1 MNKPSLWNVR
11 LAICDAIVENDQKV
25 LDAYKAGEITYEQCK
40 AQMFPIGA
48 AAMVRYAIAKEWD
61 KCL

>member
-25 LDAYKAGEITYEQCK
+25 LDAYKAGEITYEDCK
-40 AQMFPIGA
+40 SQMFPVGA
-48 AAMVRYAIAKEWD
+48 AALVRDAIAKEWD
-61 KCL
+61 KCQ

>member
-11 LAICDAIVENDQKV
+11 LAICDAIADNDEKALQ
-25 LDAYKAGEITYEQCK
+25 AYKDGAITYEECR

-48 AAMVRYAIAKEWD
+48 AALVRDAIAKEWD
-61 KCL
+61 KCQ